1 VTYSAE
7 RALAGH
13 DFRYVLLAA
22 AICAAAGT
30 ASFWLHR
37 RNQENRGDVSWIWV
51 GFQALAGG
59 AGAWAANVLVL
70 LGYRRFPLMLD
81 PWAIMGALVVA
92 VLAGLPTFS
101 LRRKRTLR
109 PRPLAMAAIMAVAFW
124 LIHFTAIA
132 GLRAPGALSWD
143 PAWQVGGVAAA
154 FVLAYLASVVRA
166 GALNRTRVTAGLVLT
181 VLAVGSA
188 HFFAM
193 AGASFQPDPS
203 ADVSAFEAPNTLAA
217 AMVAGV
223 SLVLL
228 GGSAA
233 ASLMAGLGERKA
245 LRRLQMA
252 TNAMPS
258 ALALFDRE
266 DRLLVWNSTF
276 EAIAGPNRSLVREG
290 MRLDELTGSM
300 PGRPESLMTKP
311 DGLAPREPVHVEFP
325 IPGGRWVRVDNVP
338 TEDGGLLSL
347 GTDITETRRSEM
359 ALAEALDRA
368 EAANRAKSEFLATMS
383 HEIRTPLNGVLGMA
397 QAMGR
402 DELGPAQRER
412 LEVIQ
417 SAGEALLSLL
427 NDVLDISK
435 IEAARIELEDG
446 ILDLEAIATDV
457 VATFRALAAEKDISI
472 GFDAA
477 EPARGCWRGDPVR
490 VRQILQNL
498 VANAV
503 KFTDRG
509 SVQVELGHDGRRVVL
524 RVADTGPGIP
534 AEQQA
539 QIFESFAQ
547 ADASTTR
554 RYGGSGLG
562 LTICRALAELMGG
575 EILLDSLPGQG
586 STFTLRLPLER
597 AERPEPAAQAAPEAP
612 PVAPALRILA
622 AEDNPMNQ
630 LVLKTL
636 LGQAGLEARLVS
648 NGKEAL
654 AAWEEEAWDVILMDV
669 QMPVMDGPTATR
681 RIREREIEAG
691 QARTPIIALTA
702 NAMSHH
708 VQEYRAAGMDLLVAK
723 PIKLPELFSALR
735 AACEGPAEGSPRAA
749 AG

>member
-1 VTYSAE
+1 MTYSAE
-7 RALAGH
+7 RAFAGH
-13 DFRYVLLAA
+13 DFRYALLAA
-22 AICAAAGT
+22 AICAAAGS

-37 RNQENRGDVSWIWV
+37 RNQENRGDVGWIWV

-59 AGAWAANVLVL
+59 SGTWAANVLTL
-70 LGYRRFPLMLD
+70 LGFRRFPVMLD
-81 PWAIMGALVVA
+81 PWAIAGSLVLA
-92 VLAGLPTFS
+92 VLVALPTFS
-101 LRRKRTLR
+101 LRRKRADQ
-109 PRPLAMAAIMAVAFW
+109 PRPLALAAIMAVSFW
-124 LIHFTAIA
+124 LVHFTAVA
-132 GLRAPGALSWD
+132 GLKAPGVLSWN
-143 PAWQVGGVAAA
+143 PVYQALGVGAA
-154 FVLAYLASVVRA
+154 FVLAYLASFVRHKITPLRVV
-166 GALNRTRVTAGLVLT
+166 TGLVLT
-181 VLAVGSA
+181 VLAVGSV
-188 HFFAM
+188 HFIAM
-193 AGASFQPDPS
+193 AGVSFQPDPS

-217 AMVAGV
+217 IMVAGV
-223 SLVLL
+223 SIILL

-233 ASLMAGLGERKA
+233 ASLMAGVGERKA

-276 EAIAGPNRSLVREG
+276 EAIAGPKRELVREG
-290 MRLDELTGSM
+290 MKLSELNGTM
-300 PGRPESLMTKP
+300 PGQPESLMTTP
-311 DGLAPREPVHVEFP
+311 EGLAPREHLSLEFP

-347 GTDITETRRSEM
+347 GSDITETRRSEM

-402 DELGPAQRER
+402 DDLSPGQRER

-446 ILDLEAIATDV
+446 IFDMEAIVAEV
-457 VATFRALAAEKDISI
+457 VATFRALAAEKDISV
-472 GFDAA
+472 GFDATA
-477 EPARGCWRGDPVR
+477 PAQGCWRGDPVR

-503 KFTDRG
+503 KFTERG
-509 SVQVELGHDGRRVVL
+509 SVHVELGHDGQRLVL

-534 AEQQA
+534 IEQQA

-554 RYGGSGLG
+554 RFGGSGLG

-575 EILLDSLPGQG
+575 EVLLDSMPGQG
-586 STFTLRLPLER
+586 STFTVRLPLER
-597 AERPEPAAQAAPEAP
+597 AERPEPQAKAEEPQAPEGS
-612 PVAPALRILA
+612 ALRILA

-636 LGQAGLEARLVS
+636 LGQAGLEARMVS
-648 NGKEAL
+648 NGEEAL
-654 AAWEEEAWDVILMDV
+654 SAWADGPWDVILMDV

-681 RIREREIEAG
+681 RIRELELKSGAP
-691 QARTPIIALTA
+691 RTPIIALTA

-708 VQEYRAAGMDLLVAK
+708 VQEYLAAGMDHLVAK
-723 PIKLPELFSALR
+723 PIKLPELFAALR
-735 AACEGPAEGSPRAA
+735 AACEGPGEDASKAA

>member
-1 VTYSAE
+1 MTYSAE

-22 AICAAAGT
+22 AICAAAGS

-37 RNQENRGDVSWIWV
+37 RNQENRGDISWIWV

-59 AGAWAANVLVL
+59 AGTWAANVLTL
-70 LGYRRFPLMLD
+70 LGFRSFPLMLD
-81 PWAIMGALVVA
+81 PWAIVGSLVVA
-92 VLAGLPTFS
+92 VLVGLPTFS
-101 LRRKRTLR
+101 LRRKRSER
-109 PRPLAMAAIMAVAFW
+109 PRPLVIAAIMAVAFW
-124 LIHFTAIA
+124 LVHFTATA
-132 GLRAPGALSWD
+132 GLRAPGVLTWSPVFQA
-143 PAWQVGGVAAA
+143 AGVAAA
-154 FVLAYLASVVRA
+154 FVLAYLASAVRA
-166 GALNRTRVTAGLVLT
+166 KGLNRVRIVAGLVFT
-181 VLAVGSA
+181 VLAVLSV
-188 HFFAM
+188 HFIAM
-193 AGASFQPDPS
+193 AGAGFQPDPS
-203 ADVSAFEAPNTLAA
+203 ADVSDFQAPNTVAA
-217 AMVAGV
+217 VMVAAV
-223 SLVLL
+223 SMLLL

-266 DRLLVWNSTF
+266 DRLLVWNATF
-276 EAIAGPNRSLVREG
+276 EAIAGPNRALVREG
-290 MRLDELTGSM
+290 MRLSELTISM
-300 PGRPESLMTKP
+300 PGRPDTLMHRP
-311 DGLAPREPVHVEFP
+311 DGLAPREHVTVEFP
-325 IPGGRWVRVDNVP
+325 VPGGRWIRVDNVP

-347 GTDITETRRSEM
+347 GTDITEARRAEM
-359 ALAEALDRA
+359 VLAEALDRA
-368 EAANRAKSEFLATMS
+368 EGANRAKSEFLATMS

-402 DELGPAQRER
+402 DDLSPAQRER

-417 SAGEALLSLL
+417 GAGEALLSLL

-435 IEAARIELEDG
+435 IEAAKIELEDG
-446 ILDLEAIATDV
+446 IVDLEAIVSEV
-457 VATFRALAAEKDISI
+457 VATFGALAAEKDLSVT
-472 GFDAA
+472 FDAA

-503 KFTDRG
+503 KFTERG
-509 SVQVELGHDGRRVVL
+509 SVHVELGHDGRQLVL
-524 RVADTGPGIP
+524 RVADTGPGIAP
-534 AEQQA
+534 DQQA

-547 ADASTTR
+547 EDASTTR
-554 RYGGSGLG
+554 RFGGSGLG

-575 EILLDSLPGQG
+575 EVLLDSMPGQG
-586 STFTLRLPLER
+586 STFTVRLPLER
-597 AERPEPAAQAAPEAP
+597 AERPAPAAEPEQPQAAD
-612 PVAPALRILA
+612 APALRILA

-636 LGQAGLEARLVS
+636 LGQAGLEARMVS
-648 NGKEAL
+648 NGEEAL
-654 AAWEEEAWDVILMDV
+654 LAWEEGDWDVILMDV

-681 RIREREIEAG
+681 RIRERELAAG
-691 QARTPIIALTA
+691 GPRTPIIALTA

-708 VQEYRAAGMDLLVAK
+708 VQEYRAAGMDLLVSK
-723 PIKLPELFSALR
+723 PIKLPELFGALR
-735 AACEGPAEGSPRAA
+735 AACEGPEAGSRAA